1 MIFVLSSINQPL
13 HPYIVCVYSALDKV
27 YENGGRFF
35 VLMNVVSLQL
45 APLYASPEHHGVGP
59 NHYLPDKP
67 SNLTAISY
75 RMWEQVA
82 NVNNA
87 FKYQTPFELIIRNR
101 YPGSKFAIMD
111 MLDWYVQLQA
121 GT

>member
-1 MIFVLSSINQPL
+1 MTIPDYVA
-13 HPYIVCVYSALDKV
+13 CVYSALDKV

-35 VLMNVVSLQL
+35 VLMNLAPLQL
-45 APLYASPEHHGVGP
+45 APMYATPEHHGVGP
-59 NHYLPDKP
+59 NHYWPDKP

-82 NVNNA
+82 NVNHA

-111 MLDWYVQLQA
+111 TFGLVCSTT
-121 GT
+121 GKHIRF